1 MPLILKTGRSLE
13 ATVSSESF
21 DIELE
26 RIDDVLDDLTED
38 VNDISAA
45 DLRIQWLIKIG
56 ETQQ

>member
-1 MPLILKTGRSLE
+1 MPLILNTGRSLE

-21 DIELE
+21 DMELD
-26 RIDDVLDDLTED
+26 RIDNVLEDLTED
-38 VNDISAA
+38 VNEISAV